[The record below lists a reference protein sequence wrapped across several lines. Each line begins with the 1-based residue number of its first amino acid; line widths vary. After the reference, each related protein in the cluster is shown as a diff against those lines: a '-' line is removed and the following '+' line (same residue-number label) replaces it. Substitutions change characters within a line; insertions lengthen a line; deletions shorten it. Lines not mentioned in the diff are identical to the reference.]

1 MLLSCI
7 VALIATLTSCV
18 SQPSSR
24 ASQASKVVAPQ
35 KHETFLD
42 IPIVGSMASFGS
54 ELEKIG
60 FKDANDGIEQKADAM
75 YGHLYVGRYAGH
87 DCFALVCGTLRSKE
101 VFGVVVS
108 FTDEFNDKNFNE
120 LKSKFNKKY
129 GTPKQGKSVLNPQ
142 NVVTVYSTDN
152 GIIELTPKS
161 VVFCD
166 KLNLKKFDKERVDN
180 KI

>member
-1 MLLSCI
+1 MMRKTLLSCFVVL
-7 VALIATLTSCV
+7 VATFTSCLP
-18 SQPSSR
+18 QPS
-24 ASQASKVVAPQ
+24 KVDIPQ
-35 KHETFLD
+35 EHETFLD
-42 IPIVGSMASFGS
+42 IPILGSMDDFGS

-87 DCFALVCGTLRSKE
+87 DCFMLVCGTLRSKE

-108 FTDEFNDKNFNE
+108 FTDELNDKNFNE

-129 GTPKQGKSVLNPQ
+129 GAPKQGKSVLNPQ
-142 NVVTVYSTDN
+142 NVVTAYSSDK
-152 GIIELTPKS
+152 GIIELTAKS
-161 VVFCD
+161 VAFYD
-166 KLNLKKFDKERVDN
+166 KLNLKKFDEERVDD